1 MPIEANFDE
10 QLKLV
15 NEWLCEYVSVSDP
28 RVGRSGP
35 VCPFM
40 PRALK
45 QLAVQTRIRPDI
57 DGLAEPELIDA
68 LLAEVGDFGKCGR
81 PDSSSGVV
89 LDSRIIVMPAMTSAG
104 WRNLD
109 ASYPH
114 LKRAAVESGKMVGI
128 FHPECDD
135 RAVRNNDFRVSVAPI
150 AMLAIRYMAPHDIL
164 FLGDSIEWFKEYDSR
179 FGERFA
185 KNHVRDSLLID
196 LYSTAREKYGAS
208 V

>member
-1 MPIEANFDE
+1 MSNETDFDE
-10 QLKLV
+10 HLRLV
-15 NEWLCEYVSVSDP
+15 NEWLHEYVSMSD
-28 RVGRSGP
+28 RRIGRSGP

-45 QLAVQTRIRPDI
+45 QLAVETRIRPEI
-57 DGLAEPELIDA
+57 DGACEQELIDA
-68 LLAEVGDFGKCGR
+68 LRAEISDFGKFGR
-81 PDSSSGVV
+81 PNSNSGVV
-89 LDSRIIVMPAMTSAG
+89 LDSRVIVMPTMNATG

-109 ASYPH
+109 TSYGH

-135 RAVRNNDFRVSVAPI
+135 RAVRNDDFRVSIAPV

-164 FLGDSIEWFKEYDSR
+164 FLGNSIEWFKEYDSR
-179 FGERFA
+179 FGERFE
-185 KNHVRDSLLID
+185 NNRVRDSLLLD
-196 LYSTAREKYGAS
+196 LYGKAREQYGSS